1 MGFRVSERRACRVAK
16 VDRSTYRYHSVADPQ
31 TVVRMRLRELAA
43 VRVRYGYRRLHVLS
57 QREGWQLYH
66 KRVFRLY
73 QAEGVSLWLKC
84 PKKRTS
90 RLRGPRPG
98 PTAPNQ
104 HWSMDFMSDQL
115 ADGHRILTFVDNFSR
130 VSPGIRVDNRRSG
143 HQVVALLEQI
153 TTIHGVPNTILVD
166 NGPEFVSKALDTWAH
181 CNQVYLA
188 N

>member
-1 MGFRVSERRACRVAK
+1 
-16 VDRSTYRYHSVADPQ
+16 
-31 TVVRMRLRELAA
+31 
-43 VRVRYGYRRLHVLS
+43 
-57 QREGWQLYH
+57 
-66 KRVFRLY
+66 
-73 QAEGVSLWLKC
+73 
-84 PKKRTS
+84 
-90 RLRGPRPG
+90 
-98 PTAPNQ
+98 
-104 HWSMDFMSDQL
+104 MSDQL